1 MRAIVTFILFFFFLL
16 IRSGNSHELM
26 TNSYRPA
33 ISFMQQHNVQD
44 LKVKSNS
51 SIQQVISSSKTNG
64 HNTVDGHLLYTN
76 ESEDLQS
83 ANDFQLQMAL
93 FATLVCFTFV
103 FIQVGRKAEELP
115 RLSYQLSYKTPLYLT
130 KRALLI

>member
-1 MRAIVTFILFFFFLL
+1 MKAVITFILFFFFLL

-26 TNSYRPA
+26 TDSYRPA

-44 LKVKSNS
+44 LKVKSNTS
-51 SIQQVISSSKTNG
+51 VQQAISSSKTNG
-64 HNTVDGHLLYTN
+64 HNTVDEHLLYTN
-76 ESEDLQS
+76 ENEDLQS
-83 ANDFQLQMAL
+83 ANDFQMQMAL

-103 FIQVGRKAEELP
+103 FVQVGRKAEELP
-115 RLSYQLSYKTPLYLT
+115 RFSYQLSYDTPLYLT